1 MVFGRAPRLLAANVF
16 LHAVVQLDAS
26 DLQFNHLNF
35 MLAER
40 QRLSRAELADA
51 MKTGKRVHSTLFSCS
66 LKKVAGGSGASV
78 VVSKKIAKT
87 AVLRN
92 RVRRR
97 VYALLRERA
106 LIPRS
111 THCVLFLKL
120 GAMTAEREVMARE
133 LEQVLQKTV
142 Y

>member
-1 MVFGRAPRLLAANVF
+1 
-16 LHAVVQLDAS
+16 
-26 DLQFNHLNF
+26 

-51 MKTGKRVHSTLFSCS
+51 MKTGKRVHGTLFSCS
-66 LKKVAGGSGASV
+66 LKKVLGDGKASV

-87 AVLRN
+87 AVARN

-97 VYALLRERA
+97 VYAVLRERA
-106 LIPRS
+106 LIPHS

-120 GAMTAEREVMARE
+120 GAMTAEREVMAKEFER
-133 LEQVLQKTV
+133 LLKKTV